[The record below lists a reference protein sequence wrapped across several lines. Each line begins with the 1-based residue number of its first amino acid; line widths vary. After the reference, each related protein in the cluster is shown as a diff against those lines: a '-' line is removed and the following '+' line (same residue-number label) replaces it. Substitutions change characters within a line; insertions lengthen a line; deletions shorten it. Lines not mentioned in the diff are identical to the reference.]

1 MDQMRGSRMVSFA
14 AIMIMLVGAFNVLD
28 GIVAVAKSDYFNGDL
43 LFSDVEKWGWAFV
56 VFGIVQFTVGAA
68 VFGGSKTAQWLAI
81 IIAALNAL
89 GQLAYVASY
98 PAWSLA
104 IIALD
109 IVIIYSLANHGSVFA
124 QDMADDSYR
133 EPGLTPSELRAR
145 TPHIG

>member
-1 MDQMRGSRMVSFA
+1 VDQMRGSRMVSFA

-56 VFGIVQFTVGAA
+56 VFGIVQFSVGAA
-68 VFGGSKTAQWLAI
+68 VFGGSRVAEWLAI

-109 IVIIYSLANHGSVFA
+109 IVIIYSLANHGTVFA

-133 EPGLTPSELRAR
+133 EPALSTSELRAR
-145 TPHIG
+145 APHIG